1 MLLNRSE
8 LGNGVPAG
16 MAWQWIHCIEDE
28 KQLVPILKKVQKIIK
43 ENWLTFANFT
53 VDKNQELERFMTLA
67 NEIIRNQIYYDE
79 KINPERIFY
88 INEDLYPL
96 FKGIN
101 HEKVFVCI
109 VCIAY
114 QFGVCPQLPE
124 RDEGD

>member
-1 MLLNRSE
+1 
-8 LGNGVPAG
+8 

-67 NEIIRNQIYYDE
+67 NEIIRNQIYYYE

-88 INEDLYPL
+88 INEDLR
-96 FKGIN
+96 
-101 HEKVFVCI
+101 HEDDQV
-109 VCIAY
+109 
-114 QFGVCPQLPE
+114 
-124 RDEGD
+124 

>member
-1 MLLNRSE
+1 LKVSYMLLNRSE

-88 INEDLYPL
+88 INEDLRQEDDL
-96 FKGIN
+96 
-101 HEKVFVCI
+101 V
-109 VCIAY
+109 
-114 QFGVCPQLPE
+114 
-124 RDEGD
+124 

>member
-1 MLLNRSE
+1 MKVSYMLLNRSE
-8 LGNGVPAG
+8 LGNGVPLG

-28 KQLVPILKKVQKIIK
+28 KQLIPILKKVQKVIK

-88 INEDLYPL
+88 INEDLRQEDDL
-96 FKGIN
+96 
-101 HEKVFVCI
+101 V
-109 VCIAY
+109 
-114 QFGVCPQLPE
+114 
-124 RDEGD
+124 